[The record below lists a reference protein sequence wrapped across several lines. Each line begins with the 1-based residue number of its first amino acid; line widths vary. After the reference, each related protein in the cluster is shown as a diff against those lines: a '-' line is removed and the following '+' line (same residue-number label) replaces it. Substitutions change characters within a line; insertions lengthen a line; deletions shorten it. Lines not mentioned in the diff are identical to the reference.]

1 MFLGQISSF
10 LETLF
15 ANKAITERRRMM
27 TKYRLDI
34 KAEKSRGS
42 GRQKLLGG
50 GVADLLML
58 RNYQSGPRSKSQ
70 IQIDVA
76 ETNYLY
82 GLLRCL

>member
-1 MFLGQISSF
+1 
-10 LETLF
+10 
-15 ANKAITERRRMM
+15 M